1 MADIKSQE
9 ISINLAPGTSSG
21 SKYLSSITSLS
32 VRIPAF
38 DHVEHL
44 GKAYMKIKSNEFL
57 FARSQLVS
65 AESSPKVGNAKQ
77 SQDKD
82 ERQNVIIVPTDD
94 SRLKAIIIP
103 RECLA
108 Y

>member
-1 MADIKSQE
+1 
-9 ISINLAPGTSSG
+9 
-21 SKYLSSITSLS
+21 
-32 VRIPAF
+32 
-38 DHVEHL
+38 
-44 GKAYMKIKSNEFL
+44 MKIKSNEFL

-108 Y
+108 HQSQSASEFDSVLATLTSL